1 MSTDARYQVNFARL
15 CQVSQIKYE
24 NNKPLLFWSLVLIFL
39 FIFSKIILTWLSFK
53 YLLDIITLL
62 EFSRITIIMEE
73 ERECLLDLSDL
84 QEK

>member
-1 MSTDARYQVNFARL
+1 M
-15 CQVSQIKYE
+15 
-24 NNKPLLFWSLVLIFL
+24 LFWSLVLIF
-39 FIFSKIILTWLSFK
+39 FKIILTWLSFK

-84 QEK
+84 QQK